1 MPGIL
6 LGHEV
11 LILVKGGPSS
21 ELVPNHVVHV
31 DFGAVNEV
39 DFSVLRNPPS
49 LDVELAAALNELVHL
64 VSQLLIH
71 GQMLHPCCLIDE
83 IYVRLLLLLS
93 IIVDIRFSLQRH
105 PVCLCLKLFI
115 HLFEW

>member
-6 LGHEV
+6 LRHEII
-11 LILVKGGPSS
+11 ILVKGRPSS

-31 DFGAVNEV
+31 DFGAVNEL
-39 DFSVLRNPPS
+39 DFSILRNPS
-49 LDVELAAALNELVHL
+49 LDVELAAAFNELVHL
-64 VSQLLIH
+64 VPQLLIH
-71 GQMLHPCCLIDE
+71 RQMLHPCCLIDE

-105 PVCLCLKLFI
+105 PVSLCLQLFI
-115 HLFEW
+115 HLLEW